1 MLMLLC
7 PLLSALATPSFSL
20 ADLRSQIT
28 TIVVGFIL
36 LVVGIG
42 AAESTNAKEEEFG
55 LSRCKQFLGS
65 RSDLSPLV
73 VADAL
78 LSEIARWSSRSS
90 GRLQQDDM
98 TLIVMILNVEFS

>member
-1 MLMLLC
+1 MFPEAVYSSIEI
-7 PLLSALATPSFSL
+7 PLQQGDRYVLFTDGLP
-20 ADLRSQIT
+20 
-28 TIVVGFIL
+28 
-36 LVVGIG
+36 
-42 AAESTNAKEEEFG
+42 ESTNAKEEEFG

-98 TLIVMILNVEFS
+98 TLIVIDCQGKS